1 MAAAALLCLRT
12 GCGHMTERR
21 NVRMPEPK
29 SALNDTSGSE
39 REPLSSFRSY
49 LVSDG
54 TRRHLPISLTG
65 SFIIVR
71 SGSLIPAPL

>member
-1 MAAAALLCLRT
+1 
-12 GCGHMTERR
+12 
-21 NVRMPEPK
+21 MPQK
-29 SALNDTSGSE
+29 DSALNDTSGAES
-39 REPLSSFRSY
+39 EPLSSFRSY